1 MHQIKI
7 REKKKDHFESS
18 TTDDQKR
25 NGATRFGGCLI
36 FIKFYINNSK
46 KTAIIQNSLK
56 NDKFVSDPYME
67 SFSPF

>member
-46 KTAIIQNSLK
+46 KTAIIQNS
-56 NDKFVSDPYME
+56 
-67 SFSPF
+67 